1 MSSTHVALMTNIPGG
16 LEQLQPHEASLPVVQ
31 LEIGMRGASNP
42 FRLHSCTP
50 ANLILP
56 ELHSLHQIWDIV
68 HQSREAVQDGK
79 PSHIANPAGWQMF
92 LCASG
97 PRRCHCSNRDQRW
110 AERSWGPPHFG
121 GLHAGFLRTKINK
134 SQRDIPH
141 CHTRTHYTTAVS
153 RRKKQTVRS
162 LCIVSLS
169 SRPRLI

>member
-1 MSSTHVALMTNIPGG
+1 MTNIPGG

-121 GLHAGFLRTKINK
+121 GLHAGSDQNQQITTG
-134 SQRDIPH
+134 
-141 CHTRTHYTTAVS
+141 HTTLPYPNALHYS
-153 RRKKQTVRS
+153 RQQAKEANCSIS
-162 LCIVSLS
+162 LNCFTFQQATL
-169 SRPRLI
+169 LI